1 MSRPEDTT
9 RTPTAPALSALF
21 ARYVE
26 RQSAAHAAGVG
37 PAETT
42 GEVVPYEAVPVQP
55 VDARLA
61 WHEVQTGL
69 GILCPAAEVASCPA
83 PPEWSN
89 LVQTLEPAAAV
100 PMAACNF
107 PQLVRNIQP
116 LLHVTEWSR
125 LRPALTR
132 PLSVPGLVEWATA
145 AERRKSRVQTL
156 VAAGCL
162 RVARQF
168 GEAGALL
175 ESQAPRLP
183 ADWQAA
189 WDNERAALTW
199 QRGDAEAAAA
209 LWQAQGETPAVLFNR
224 GMASLFLGRPGA
236 ARPWLSKAVDQLPE
250 ADGWHHLGRLYLAVA
265 EMRG

>member
-1 MSRPEDTT
+1 MSHPDN
-9 RTPTAPALSALF
+9 TPHTPAAPALSALF

-37 PAETT
+37 PADAA

-61 WHEVQTGL
+61 WHEVRTGL
-69 GILCPAAEVASCPA
+69 GILCPAAEPASCPA
-83 PPEWSN
+83 PPEWPN
-89 LVQTLEPAAAV
+89 LVQALEPAAAV

-162 RVARQF
+162 RLARQF
-168 GEAGALL
+168 HEAGVLL
-175 ESQAPRLP
+175 ESLSRQSAE
-183 ADWQAA
+183 WQAA
-189 WDNERAALTW
+189 WDNERAALAW
-199 QRGDAEAAAA
+199 QRGEAEAAAA

-224 GMASLFLGRPGA
+224 GMAQLFLGRPAA

-250 ADGWHHLGRLYLAVA
+250 ADGWHHLGRLYLALA